1 MEYDE
6 TKRECFIRMV
16 RTMKKM
22 PSVRSVHYGYCVLA
36 AAAVSIILFFVLCNP
51 VVMLFITAGLTVGA
65 ALVIGV
71 EMSSRQN
78 HYSNGLAAEIPF
90 DPETQE
96 AVIRSSICTGEKVAG
111 FKNKEDGHFT
121 EVLVLRTPKDEQ
133 YFKDIYGVEKV
144 KTEY

>member
-6 TKRECFIRMV
+6 TKRESFIRMV

-22 PSVRSVHYGYCVLA
+22 PSVRSVHYGYWVLA
-36 AAAVSIILFFVLCNP
+36 AAAVSIILFFVLGKP
-51 VVMLFITAGLTVGA
+51 VVLLFITAGLMVASG
-65 ALVIGV
+65 LVIGV
-71 EMSSRQN
+71 EISSRQN

-111 FKNKEDGHFT
+111 FKGKTDGHFT
-121 EVLVLRTPKDEQ
+121 EVMVIHTLKDEER
-133 YFKDIYGVEKV
+133 FKEIYGVEKV
-144 KTEY
+144 KKEY

>member
-6 TKRECFIRMV
+6 TKRESFIRMV

-22 PSVRSVHYGYCVLA
+22 PSVRSVHYGYWVLA
-36 AAAVSIILFFVLCNP
+36 AAAVSIILFFVLGKP
-51 VVMLFITAGLTVGA
+51 VVLLFITAGLMVGA

-111 FKNKEDGHFT
+111 FKGKTDGHFT
-121 EVLVLRTPKDEQ
+121 EVMVIHTPQEEER
-133 YFKDIYGVEKV
+133 FREIYGLEKV
-144 KTEY
+144 KREY

>member
-1 MEYDE
+1 
-6 TKRECFIRMV
+6 
-16 RTMKKM
+16 MKKM
-22 PSVRSVHYGYCVLA
+22 PNVRSVHYGYWVLA
-36 AAAVSIILFFVLCNP
+36 AAAVSIILFFVLGKP
-51 VVMLFITAGLTVGA
+51 VVLLFITAGLTVGA

-111 FKNKEDGHFT
+111 FKGKTDGHFT
-121 EVLVLRTPKDEQ
+121 EVMVIRTLKDEER
-133 YFKDIYGVEKV
+133 FREIYGLEKV
-144 KTEY
+144 KKEY